1 MLSDRIIFN
10 RAERGPPVPHGIGE
24 KGEGV
29 KQRGLVSYMQNEL
42 DLQKEDIFVNI
53 TLYRVPGCL
62 VREFALKVAYK
73 YPGGLSDAIQDLMK
87 NAIKE

>member
-1 MLSDRIIFN
+1 M
-10 RAERGPPVPHGIGE
+10 VMKQKGI
-24 KGEGV
+24 
-29 KQRGLVSYMQNEL
+29 VSYIQNEM

-62 VREFALKVAYK
+62 VREFALKVANK
-73 YPGGLSDAIQDLMK
+73 YPSGISDAIQDLMK

>member
-1 MLSDRIIFN
+1 VAIKQK
-10 RAERGPPVPHGIGE
+10 GI
-24 KGEGV
+24 
-29 KQRGLVSYMQNEL
+29 VSYLQNEL
-42 DLQKEDIFVNI
+42 DLQKEDVFVNI

-73 YPGGLSDAIQDLMK
+73 YPGSIGDAIQDLMK